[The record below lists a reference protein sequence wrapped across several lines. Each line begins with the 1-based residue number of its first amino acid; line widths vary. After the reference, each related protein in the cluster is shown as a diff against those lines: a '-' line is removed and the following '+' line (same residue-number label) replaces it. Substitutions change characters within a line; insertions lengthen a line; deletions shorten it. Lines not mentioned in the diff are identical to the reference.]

1 MIRTKIAFLVAAASA
16 LTVMGQ
22 GANAAPPNPIGMI
35 TVRSSLVLQTHGCH
49 KLCAPGPY
57 GYWHRHRFGSCDPT
71 PFPCIDWGIVFG
83 PRPPVFFKQRRS
95 H

>member
-1 MIRTKIAFLVAAASA
+1 MTRILIGCLFAASA
-16 LTVMGQ
+16 LTLMAQ
-22 GANAAPPNPIGMI
+22 GANAAFLNPAAGALAAG
-35 TVRSSLVLQTHGCH
+35 SSLVLQTHGCH